1 MHVATFMAK
10 YVYAEFQY
18 SFTDLYPTV
27 PGEELNVIADVSG
40 CLLFVLI
47 VLSYIHIN
55 ILLLHW

>member
-1 MHVATFMAK
+1 MHVATFMSK

-27 PGEELNVIADVSG
+27 PGEELNVIADVPG

-47 VLSYIHIN
+47 VYT
-55 ILLLHW
+55 